1 MNYIKNLKL
10 KFLTDPLRFQKK
22 TLLQNQKIYS
32 DTFSKEKL
40 NRSVKVFKNKVKIRS
55 NNGY

>member
-32 DTFSKEKL
+32 DNFSKEKL
-40 NRSVKVFKNKVKIRS
+40 NRSVKYSSFPTS
-55 NNGY
+55 F